1 MDETLNYKT
10 EIFKSFLME
19 LLCKVL
25 YSGYVDQNLYF
36 AVSALIPL
44 IILNVQSFVSSIWA
58 VITNKVIDFGM
69 QILTR
74 DCVTISVDAVIYW
87 RTSHSD
93 RVICVVD
100 NIK

>member
-1 MDETLNYKT
+1 MP
-10 EIFKSFLME
+10 ISFP
-19 LLCKVL
+19 
-25 YSGYVDQNLYF
+25 SPF
-36 AVSALIPL
+36 SAFP
-44 IILNVQSFVSSIWA
+44 A
-58 VITNKVIDFGM
+58 AP

-100 NIK
+100 NIKYVN

>member
-1 MDETLNYKT
+1 MSRL
-10 EIFKSFLME
+10 
-19 LLCKVL
+19 V
-25 YSGYVDQNLYF
+25 
-36 AVSALIPL
+36 
-44 IILNVQSFVSSIWA
+44 IIINRDLAS
-58 VITNKVIDFGM
+58 

>member
-1 MDETLNYKT
+1 MTNPC
-10 EIFKSFLME
+10 SFHGVTNE
-19 LLCKVL
+19 PRRLLL
-25 YSGYVDQNLYF
+25 D
-36 AVSALIPL
+36 ADSAK
-44 IILNVQSFVSSIWA
+44 WA
-58 VITNKVIDFGM
+58 FLVFS